1 MKFFLTDVVLMMV
14 LHGCTEDDE
23 YVVTTGDV
31 TVEDSQVDASEEIS
45 SAEVLDPVEDV
56 STLDVEQ
63 EVEMSVEESA
73 DVVDNE
79 REESLDEDPTSFRRS
94 SNPSSNFFQPE
105 IP

>member
-1 MKFFLTDVVLMMV
+1 MVKLKLSGFHPIKLLSIFKYFIKKEFNMKFFLTAVVLMTV

-63 EVEMSVEESA
+63 GVEMSVEESA
-73 DVVDNE
+73 DV
-79 REESLDEDPTSFRRS
+79 
-94 SNPSSNFFQPE
+94 
-105 IP
+105 

>member
-1 MKFFLTDVVLMMV
+1 MKMLMTMLVMMLVAVGCGDSDDPVVEAPAEDAVSEVAESDAEVVSDVV
-14 LHGCTEDDE
+14 
-23 YVVTTGDV
+23 
-31 TVEDSQVDASEEIS
+31 SE
-45 SAEVLDPVEDV
+45 EDV